1 MANQMNQMEE
11 IFQSLNDVITALAR
25 RVNSLANKVEQ
36 LERGGGGGGN
46 ATVEDY
52 EGGKLY
58 KRNTLLVDTATET
71 LYRVSCQTEYTSVSV
86 EADRM
91 AGNLKLI
98 GFESQVITINHEPS
112 QAELDMLPEDSLVA
126 IYSTAANRYI
136 PVINGDNPI
145 QGDNNG

>member
-1 MANQMNQMEE
+1 MANQMEE
-11 IFQSLNDVITALAR
+11 IFQSLNDVIAALAR

-71 LYRVSCQTEYTSVSV
+71 MYRVSCPVEYTSVSV

-126 IYSTAANRYI
+126 IYSTSANRYI
-136 PVINGDNPI
+136 PIINGDNPI
-145 QGDNNG
+145 QNDNNG

>member
-36 LERGGGGGGN
+36 LEHGGGGGGN

-52 EGGKLY
+52 ESGKLY

-71 LYRVSCQTEYTSVSV
+71 MYRVSCQTEYTSASFGLISLISV
-86 EADRM
+86 APPPP
-91 AGNLKLI
+91 A
-98 GFESQVITINHEPS
+98 P
-112 QAELDMLPEDSLVA
+112 
-126 IYSTAANRYI
+126 
-136 PVINGDNPI
+136 
-145 QGDNNG
+145 

>member
-1 MANQMNQMEE
+1 MANQMEE
-11 IFQSLNDVITALAR
+11 IFQSLNDVIVALAR

-52 EGGKLY
+52 ESGKLY

-71 LYRVSCQTEYTSVSV
+71 MYRVSCQVEYTSVSV

-126 IYSTAANRYI
+126 IYSTSANRYI
-136 PVINGDNPI
+136 PIINGDNPI
-145 QGDNNG
+145 QDNNNNG

>member
-1 MANQMNQMEE
+1 MANQMEE
-11 IFQSLNDVITALAR
+11 IFQSLNDIIAALAS

-71 LYRVSCQTEYTSVSV
+71 MYRVSCPVEYTSVSV

-126 IYSTAANRYI
+126 IYSTSANRYI
-136 PVINGDNPI
+136 PIINGDNPI
-145 QGDNNG
+145 QNDNNG

>member
-1 MANQMNQMEE
+1 MANQMEE
-11 IFQSLNDVITALAR
+11 IFQSLNDIIAALAR

-52 EGGKLY
+52 ESGKLY

-71 LYRVSCQTEYTSVSV
+71 MYRVSCQEEYTSVSV

-126 IYSTAANRYI
+126 IYSTSANRYI
-136 PVINGDNPI
+136 PIINGDNPI
-145 QGDNNG
+145 QDNNNG